1 MNYVETIGRQ
11 IKFNNQFGNRVAGFP
26 LRTCIINE
34 KNNNEIISGGG
45 SLTSSS
51 SNDEYKRFEDLVIP
65 MGLYTQH
72 PSLSEQTNV
81 RHATYKTI
89 ADDLFDNLFTIVS
102 KPVRKSARTIKNTPI
117 SRNNKT
123 KKNNTQ

>member
-11 IKFNNQFGNRVAGFP
+11 IQFNNQFGNRLAGFP

-34 KNNNEIISGGG
+34 KKNNEIISGGG
-45 SLTSSS
+45 SL
-51 SNDEYKRFEDLVIP
+51 NNNHDEYKRFEDLVIP

-72 PSLSEQTNV
+72 PSISEETNV

-123 KKNNTQ
+123 KKNTTQ